1 MKMDECQL
9 MRTAEYVAI
18 QCTGC
23 SDLPQI
29 LAYKAFE
36 VMKDAAEK
44 NENPYKALSEFL
56 GTDVS
61 EEILKRL

>member
-44 NENPYKALSEFL
+44 NENPYKALNEFL
-56 GTDVS
+56 
-61 EEILKRL
+61 

>member
-1 MKMDECQL
+1 MKV
-9 MRTAEYVAI
+9 AKYVAT
-18 QCTGC
+18 QCIGC
-23 SDLPQI
+23 SDSPEI
-29 LAYKAFE
+29 LSYKAFE

-44 NENPYKALSEFL
+44 NENPYKALNEFL

>member
-23 SDLPQI
+23 SDSPQI
-29 LAYKAFE
+29 LSYKAFE
-36 VMKDAAEK
+36 VMRKAVEK
-44 NENPYKALSEFL
+44 NENPYKALNEFL
-56 GTDVS
+56 GTNIS
-61 EEILKRL
+61 EEISKNL